1 MPPHGPLAPPDGL
14 VSGSVFPVCGTGGRG
29 SIDWEEVDEVIEE
42 VESEDGEKE
51 FEKDFDAFVN
61 GGAHEAEEFFANKG
75 KPVHCLST
83 RFEGVNYRVS
93 MLIGFA
99 SYASKDYMAT
109 YNPNF
114 FNQFTTKREGES
126 EADAKSRTNGRWL
139 LSFCKALERTERTGG
154 YLVQVA
160 AHWHSNLRGPD
171 CG

>member
-1 MPPHGPLAPPDGL
+1 M
-14 VSGSVFPVCGTGGRG
+14 
-29 SIDWEEVDEVIEE
+29 DEVIEE

-51 FEKDFDAFVN
+51 FEKGFDASLFVN

-83 RFEGVNYRVS
+83 RFGGVNYRVS

-114 FNQFTTKREGES
+114 FNKFTTKRDGES
-126 EADAKSRTNGRWL
+126 KEDEKSRTDGRWL
-139 LSFCKALERTERTGG
+139 LSFCKALEHTKRTGG
-154 YLVQVA
+154 CLVQVV
-160 AHWHSNLRGPD
+160 AH
-171 CG
+171 